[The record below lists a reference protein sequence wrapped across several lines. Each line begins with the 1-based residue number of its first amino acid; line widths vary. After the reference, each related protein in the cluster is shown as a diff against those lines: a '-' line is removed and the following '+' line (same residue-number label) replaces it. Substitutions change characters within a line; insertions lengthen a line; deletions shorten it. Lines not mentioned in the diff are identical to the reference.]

1 MYFLYCSIVVLVF
14 SNISNS
20 VKVDMEGSISL
31 GKDILDS
38 LSNFFGGPVLNY
50 RRSMAPVVDEDN
62 ITTLVKTTALCK
74 DLQFCVP
81 MWNFMEEYVIVLAKS
96 IQTILSGILEDSFKR
111 FIFEGQL
118 KLYLEMVR
126 HILENTDAKISED
139 NKIYYWIDTMKN
151 ICSKFQEMSSIF
163 ITEEF
168 QIDPN
173 KVNDVKKDLDHK
185 LVIATVLVE
194 MKYQVEL
201 CYRHNICVESFEVTK
216 ALNTLLERFKSLSD
230 EKVRQ
235 FLKYFYEGLFDTP
248 FYSYINEETAHE
260 LQVILNDMAYSK
272 EVSTK
277 DVLSTIQGIVKTRL
291 DTITTNQEEKLY
303 HDALLIH
310 GILSDMDHIYSLHKS
325 KQFAIFF
332 ENFLIWIDSL
342 DFQLDKDI
350 RLVMRDIGENLW
362 AAPHNL
368 LVKLTNEVKVFLELT
383 VDPVPKNK

>member
-1 MYFLYCSIVVLVF
+1 MYFLCCSIIILVLT
-14 SNISNS
+14 NTSNS
-20 VKVDMEGSISL
+20 VKLDMEGTISL
-31 GKDILDS
+31 GKDVVQS
-38 LSNFFGGPVLNY
+38 LSSFLGGGLNY
-50 RRSMAPVVDEDN
+50 RRSMTPVGDEDN
-62 ITTLVKTTALCK
+62 VTTLVRTTALCK

-81 MWNFMEEYVIVLAKS
+81 MWNFIEEYVIVLTNS
-96 IQTILSGILEDSFKR
+96 IQTILSGILEDSFKM

-118 KLYLEMVR
+118 KLYLEIVR

-163 ITEEF
+163 IKEEF

-173 KVNDVKKDLDHK
+173 KINEVKKELNHK
-185 LVIATVLVE
+185 LIIATVLVE
-194 MKYQVEL
+194 MKYQIEL
-201 CYRHNICVESFEVTK
+201 CSKHNICVESFEVTT

-235 FLKYFYEGLFDTP
+235 FIKYVYEALFETP

-277 DVLSTIQGIVKTRL
+277 DLLLTIQGIVKTRL
-291 DTITTNQEEKLY
+291 DTITTNRDEKLY

-310 GILSDMDHIYSLHKS
+310 GILSDMDHIYSVHKS
-325 KQFAIFF
+325 KQFAMFF
-332 ENFLIWIDSL
+332 ENFIIWIDSL

-362 AAPHNL
+362 AVPDNL

-383 VDPVPKNK
+383 VDPIPKNK